1 MGGCLSPCA
10 LFCVSVGPQERCPIT
25 LKIAPSFAKGQLD
38 NWYQMAE
45 VAGLALG
52 AVGVAGLIG
61 AFKDTIDLFGLLAD
75 SRGLGRDYEILEI
88 KFDIQKALLLQWTD
102 RIGLLRQHDY
112 DPCLDQVH
120 IQKAI
125 DQILGCIRHLL
136 TDASALKSKYGLSQA
151 DDEEPVREITSIPSI
166 SAWRMRVFNGQYEDF
181 KKRISQHNE
190 KSFRTRARWAV
201 RDKQKFEGLV
211 RDLADFIASLD
222 KLTPVTRGQPSL
234 QNMADDD
241 VKTIRGLSDLKLLL
255 EASKDSHRLISEST
269 QRSISRTCEEM
280 ILSRLWFR
288 KIHDRR
294 EDVADAHLDTL
305 QWALNPPNGEVR
317 WDDLSQWLRKD
328 TEHGIYW
335 ISGKAGSGK
344 STLMKH
350 LHSQDRTHRLLR
362 EWSGARSYTLADFF
376 FFNLG
381 TQEQKSFEGLSRAL
395 LYQLLAPNPSLI
407 HQALPDMVKELK
419 ETDNQPSLPSL
430 AEIRYAF
437 RVLTREPTMGK
448 SCIFIDGLDEF
459 EGNIRESISLI
470 QELGRSPHIKV
481 LVSSRPIP
489 ACVAVYENL
498 PKLHLQDLTR
508 KDIRA
513 YVEDVI
519 GSHQYIKRLL
529 KRSPEGA
536 KGMIEDL
543 VNKSSGVFLWVVLAC
558 RSLLS
563 GFEDY
568 DRIPELRKRVDELPP
583 ELEDLFDLMLAKINQ
598 RHRRQGAYLL
608 RLCYESQR
616 ASRDP
621 DCPALAYMST
631 LALALI
637 DDSEIPAS
645 SIEDL
650 SMQDKMDLCAILEGR
665 LRSRCGGLLETQ
677 SNLHHIDSDSPEA
690 SSAYD
695 VLMGGNVVFMH
706 RTVFE
711 YLSDERV
718 WERDCLKVDTHGRT
732 VATDLSTRDL
742 YLMILDVFEL
752 KREKNKIFAEITQ
765 EHLSKVLRS
774 GLFWV
779 QMGDA
784 GSQMSFLGQLPYVLS
799 ELNACRYKPQNGD
812 LSFLAQAC
820 PPGTDPTT
828 RNYLHSTLLL
838 AADVGAREYMI
849 RNPEFLTLNGSKTP
863 ACGCPPL
870 LSLEFKSLFRLAT
883 RSRPSLE
890 GVSLLLRSGANPRLG
905 DGVFT
910 AWMFWLQEPSGIARK
925 DWTEDDLIQ
934 VMDVAEIMVRHDAG
948 GIKEL
953 RRWLTE
959 GNRQDW
965 PLRVTQRGDELLIF
979 LTEYERRDSYLSED
993 HVLYGGR

>member
-1 MGGCLSPCA
+1 
-10 LFCVSVGPQERCPIT
+10 
-25 LKIAPSFAKGQLD
+25 
-38 NWYQMAE
+38 MAE

-102 RIGLLRQHDY
+102 RVGLLRQHDY

-120 IQKAI
+120 IQEAI
-125 DQILGCIRHLL
+125 GQILSCIRLLL
-136 TDASALKSKYGLSQA
+136 TDASALKSKYGLSQE
-151 DDEEPVREITSIPSI
+151 DDQEPVSEITSIPSI

-181 KKRISQHNE
+181 KKRISQHND

-222 KLTPVTRGQPSL
+222 KLSPVTRGQPSL
-234 QNMADDD
+234 RNMADDD
-241 VKTIRGLSDLKLLL
+241 VKTIRGLPDLKLLL
-255 EASKDSHRLISEST
+255 EASRDSHKLISEST
-269 QRSISRTCEEM
+269 QRSISCTCEEM

-305 QWALNPPNGEVR
+305 QWALYPPKGEAR
-317 WDDLSQWLRKD
+317 WDDLSQWLRQD
-328 TEHGIYW
+328 PQHGIYW

-344 STLMKH
+344 STLMKY
-350 LHSQDRTHRLLR
+350 LHSQERTRSLLR
-362 EWSGARSYTLADFF
+362 EWSGAGSYTLVDFF

-381 TQEQKSFEGLSRAL
+381 AQEQKSFEGLSRAL
-395 LYQLLAPNPSLI
+395 LYQLLKPNPSLI

-419 ETDNQPSLPSL
+419 ETDNDPSLPSL
-430 AEIRYAF
+430 SEIRYAF
-437 RVLTREPTMGK
+437 RVLTREPTVGK

-470 QELGRSPHIKV
+470 QELGRSRHIKV

-489 ACVAVYENL
+489 ACVAAYENL

-519 GSHQYIKRLL
+519 GGHQYIKRLL

-536 KGMIEDL
+536 KGMMEDL

-558 RSLLS
+558 RSLLF
-563 GFEDY
+563 GFEDC
-568 DRIPELRKRVDELPP
+568 DRLPELRRRVDELPP

-598 RHRRQGAYLL
+598 RYKHQGAYLL

-616 ASRDP
+616 ASRNP

-637 DDSEIPAS
+637 DDSEISAS
-645 SIEDL
+645 GIVDL
-650 SMQDKMDLCAILEGR
+650 STQDKIDLCAILEGR

-677 SNLHHIDSDSPEA
+677 SNWNHVDPDNPGA
-690 SSAYD
+690 SIED
-695 VLMGGNVVFMH
+695 DLLVGGNVVFMH

-718 WERDCLKVDTHGRT
+718 WERDCLKVDSPGRT

-742 YLMILDVFEL
+742 YLMILYVFQL
-752 KREKNKIFAEITQ
+752 KREESTIADIIQ
-765 EHLSKVLRS
+765 EMLSEFLRS

-779 QMGDA
+779 QMGDT
-784 GSQMSFLGQLPYVLS
+784 GSQMSFFGQLPHFLS
-799 ELNACRYKPQNGD
+799 ELNACRDKLQDED

-820 PPGTDPTT
+820 PPVPDTTT
-828 RNYLHSTLLL
+828 RNYLHSALLL

-849 RNPEFLTLNGSKTP
+849 RSPEFLTLNGSKMP

-883 RSRPSLE
+883 RSRPSPE

-905 DGVFT
+905 DSVFT
-910 AWMFWLQEPSGIARK
+910 PWLLWLQDPSGLTREV
-925 DWTEDDLIQ
+925 WTDDELVQ
-934 VMDVAEIMVRHDAG
+934 VMDVAETMVRYDAG

-953 RRWLTE
+953 RRWLNE
-959 GNRQDW
+959 DNSQDW
-965 PLRVTQRGDELLIF
+965 PLRVKQRGDELLQF
-979 LTEYERRDSYLSED
+979 LTEHERRGSYLVKD
-993 HVLYGGR
+993 HVLHGGR